1 MRNFYYIQTYNM
13 MHPSIR
19 RMFDLLG
26 VLGIHDSLS
35 ELKVRSKHFLGFHEA
50 TAHAHEDFNKKL
62 TRIFPLEKDE
72 KSKENAVKIM
82 TVMNPK
88 FAMPDQI
95 AEMIDEK
102 FGEQHGKWDDDCCA
116 TMFFC
121 DAPES
126 EEGDESFPK
135 TWMVKYEIFFEDA
148 MMNLVRK
155 NGEYAFDPAALA
167 FQSYTSTLQ

>member
-19 RMFDLLG
+19 RMFDALG

-35 ELKVRSKHFLGFHEA
+35 ELKVRSKHFIGFHEA
-50 TAHAHEDFNKKL
+50 TSHAHEDFDKKL
-62 TRIFPLEKDE
+62 TRIFPLEKGE
-72 KSKENAVKIM
+72 TSKENAVKIM

-95 AEMIDEK
+95 AEMIAEK
-102 FGEQHGKWDDDCCA
+102 FGDQHGKWDDDCCA

-121 DAPES
+121 DAPED
-126 EEGDESFPK
+126 EDDESFPK
-135 TWMVKYEIFFEDA
+135 TWMVKYEIYFEDDK
-148 MMNLVRK
+148 MNLVRK

-167 FQSYTSTLQ
+167 FSSYTSSLH